1 MSKEK
6 ECKTLYGSVLEDASK
21 AIKENAT
28 YGHPHVNHYRI
39 GKLWNTYLSLAMES
53 DPDRYLADGGI
64 HMTSRDVVVMMILLK
79 ISRIIQSPHHHDS
92 WVDIA
97 GYAALG
103 DTMGDDY

>member
-39 GKLWNTYLSLAMES
+39 GKLWSTYLSVSSIDTLS
-53 DPDRYLADGGI
+53 DGGI
-64 HMTSRDVVVMMILLK
+64 RITSRDVVVMMILLK
-79 ISRIIQSPHHHDS
+79 ISRIIESPNHHDS

>member
-6 ECKTLYGSVLEDASK
+6 ECKTLYGSILEDASK

-39 GKLWNTYLSLAMES
+39 GKLWSTYLSAIDTLG
-53 DPDRYLADGGI
+53 DGGI
-64 HMTSRDVVVMMILLK
+64 RITSRDVVIMMILLK
-79 ISRIIQSPHHHDS
+79 ISRIIESPHHHDS

>member
-28 YGHPHVNHYRI
+28 YGHPHANHYRI
-39 GKLWNTYLSLAMES
+39 GKLWSTYLSVSSIDTLS
-53 DPDRYLADGGI
+53 DGGI
-64 HMTSRDVVVMMILLK
+64 RITSRDVVVMMILLK
-79 ISRIIQSPHHHDS
+79 ISRIIESPNHHDS